1 MKNMSNSENNSSFQ
15 TIIDSLTK
23 KAQANTHKI
32 GFPDALDIRVF
43 KACHYLIEHSIAEPY
58 LIGNP
63 DQIQHMAKESS
74 ISIDNIP
81 ILNPKDCIDTEDI
94 IDFFESRKSKGITYE
109 QATTL
114 LMDNPLY
121 SAGIM
126 LKKGKID
133 GCVAGNISST
143 ANIIK
148 AGLQTVGKQLGI
160 DTISSF
166 FIMVLPDGT
175 IYTYADGAVVPSPD
189 SKQLCDIA
197 YSTAKNIETIL
208 GIQPRVAFLSFST
221 KGSAKHPDIE
231 KVQNAYALFTHLHPD
246 IIAEGELQFDA
257 AIIPS
262 IAHMKIKDSILQGT
276 ANICIF
282 PDLDAGNIAYKI
294 TERLA
299 KAKAIGPII
308 QGLSKPYFD
317 LSRGCSIDDI
327 VLVSTICCI
336 SK

>member
-15 TIIDSLTK
+15 AIIDSLTK
-23 KAQANTHKI
+23 KAQANPQKI

-43 KACHYLIEHSIAEPY
+43 EACKYLLKHSIAIPY
-58 LIGNP
+58 IIGDPDLILQMG
-63 DQIQHMAKESS
+63 KELS
-74 ISIDNIP
+74 ISIDTIP
-81 ILNPKDCIDTEDI
+81 ILNPKECIHKEDI
-94 IDFFESRKSKGITYE
+94 IDFYESRKSRGITYE
-109 QATTL
+109 QASSL

-126 LKKGKID
+126 LKKGMID

-148 AGLQTVGKQLGI
+148 AGLQTVGKQEGI

-175 IYTYADGAVVPSPD
+175 IYTYADGAVVPSPN
-189 SKQLCDIA
+189 SQQLCDIA

-221 KGSAKHPDIE
+221 KGSASHPDIE
-231 KVQNAYALFTHLHPD
+231 KVQNAYSLFTNMYPD
-246 IIAEGELQFDA
+246 IKAEGELQFDA

-262 IAHMKIKDSILQGT
+262 IAKMKINDSILQGT
-276 ANICIF
+276 ANIFIF
-282 PDLDAGNIAYKI
+282 PNLDAGNIAYKI

-299 KAKAIGPII
+299 GAKAIGPII

-317 LSRGCSIDDI
+317 LSRGCSIEDI

>member
-1 MKNMSNSENNSSFQ
+1 
-15 TIIDSLTK
+15 
-23 KAQANTHKI
+23 
-32 GFPDALDIRVF
+32 
-43 KACHYLIEHSIAEPY
+43 
-58 LIGNP
+58 
-63 DQIQHMAKESS
+63 
-74 ISIDNIP
+74 
-81 ILNPKDCIDTEDI
+81 
-94 IDFFESRKSKGITYE
+94 
-109 QATTL
+109 
-114 LMDNPLY
+114 
-121 SAGIM
+121 
-126 LKKGKID
+126 
-133 GCVAGNISST
+133 
-143 ANIIK
+143 
-148 AGLQTVGKQLGI
+148 
-160 DTISSF
+160 
-166 FIMVLPDGT
+166 MVLPDGT